1 MAHSQNLSRKEP
13 GGTLPLVVKSFA
25 LTVGSSAPYP
35 VAVKGAGLQ
44 RVQLPPGTG
53 SLHDRSDFSTATP
66 VNDNWLFRHDG

>member
-35 VAVKGAGLQ
+35 VAVKGA
-44 RVQLPPGTG
+44 
-53 SLHDRSDFSTATP
+53 
-66 VNDNWLFRHDG
+66 